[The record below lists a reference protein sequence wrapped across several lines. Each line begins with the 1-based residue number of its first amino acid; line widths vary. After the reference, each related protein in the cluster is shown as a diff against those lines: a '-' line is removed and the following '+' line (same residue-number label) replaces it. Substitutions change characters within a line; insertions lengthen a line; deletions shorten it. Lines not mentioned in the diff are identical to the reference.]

1 MPPTTNHPPDEA
13 RPEPAAG
20 LRRPGAGGRAAP
32 AFRPL
37 AWRILA
43 IGTLL
48 VTVGFVAGGLGDLR
62 RRSRALGTSIGV
74 VVATR
79 DLPLGTR
86 LGTADLRR
94 EVRPDRTAPSDAAR
108 TSDAVIGRT
117 LAVPLLAGDLVR
129 MRALA
134 PGGLAGLVTLV
145 PPGHRAIRIRPADG
159 SRPPAGA
166 TVDLVAVADSAEGF
180 TVGRAPLVVRD
191 AIVLASRSEPDGTTA
206 VTLLVPESAATAVVA
221 AAVAGRI
228 GLALAPPPAAEA
240 ADLPPPVG

>member
-1 MPPTTNHPPDEA
+1 MPPTTNHPPAEA

-32 AFRPL
+32 ALRPL
-37 AWRILA
+37 ALRILA

-48 VTVGFVAGGLGDLR
+48 VTAGFVAGGLGDLR
-62 RRSRALGTSIGV
+62 RRSRALGTSVGV
-74 VVATR
+74 VVTTR

-86 LGTADLRR
+86 LRSADLRR
-94 EVRPDRTAPSDAAR
+94 EVRPARTAPSDAAR
-108 TSDAVIGRT
+108 TSAAVIGRT

-145 PPGHRAIRIRPADG
+145 PPGHRAVRIRPTDG

-166 TVDLVAVADSAEGF
+166 TVDLVAVADSAAGP
-180 TVGRAPLVVRD
+180 TPGTATSVVRG
-191 AIVLASRSEPDGTTA
+191 AVVLASRSEPDGTTA
-206 VTLLVPESAATAVVA
+206 VTVLVPESAAAAVVA

-228 GLALAPPPAAEA
+228 GLALAPPPATEV
-240 ADLPPPVG
+240 ADRPPPVG